1 MATLLIVFIPA
12 ILILIIISCL
22 GIFISRKS
30 NKIKKITSQSQTNGF
45 FGILAI
51 GAFYVSF
58 NNGEGFF
65 SAIGFV
71 IGFVYLLPIPCAL
84 VAVLLMNKFSFNK
97 KEYWNGQ
104 FSNLIIIFIILLNMI
119 FKLW

>member
-45 FGILAI
+45 FGILSI